1 MRRIS
6 VALAVLVLFLPSV
19 HGEDKKPAGLDAK
32 TLRPFFDERTM
43 GVLHVDLT
51 QLHSGTLEKQI
62 AYVIQFH
69 PGAVEKPP
77 KEWTDL
83 VLKLKELGVTS
94 VDVIASLAD
103 LPEQP
108 PILVFQG
115 GDPAKVSE
123 ALTESKVFPKH
134 VFEARDKYVAGA
146 AKKTLI
152 RLQQEKPA
160 ERPDL
165 ERTCAAVKPDLA
177 SLVLVAGPMPARSSR
192 KWCPCCRNRSAA
204 ARSRC

>member
-1 MRRIS
+1 MRRVS
-6 VALAVLVLFLPSV
+6 VALAVLVLCLPSV

-32 TLRPFFDERTM
+32 ALRPFFDERTM
-43 GVLHVDLT
+43 AVLHVDLT
-51 QLHSGTLEKQI
+51 QLDAGTLEKQI
-62 AYVIQFH
+62 AYLIQFH
-69 PGAVEKPP
+69 PGGMEKPP

-83 VLKLKELGVTS
+83 VLKSKELGVTS

-123 ALTESKVFPKH
+123 ALTESKVFPML
-134 VFEARDKYVAGA
+134 VFEARDKLVVGA
-146 AKKTLI
+146 AKKTLT
-152 RLQQEKPA
+152 RLKQEKPA

-165 ERTCAAVKPDLA
+165 ERACASVKPGLA
-177 SLVLVAGPMPARSSR
+177 NLVLVAGPAPARSSR

-204 ARSRC
+204 ARSSC